1 MTFREALFK
10 AAEEMKLNR
19 FQMLRLRLRMMMPS
33 TAREIEAAAVAEV
46 MAQGLAPSV
55 QQIDWEKLF
64 EFLKWLI
71 PILLDLFG

>member
-19 FQMLRLRLRMMMPS
+19 FQMLRLRLRMLMPS
-33 TAREIEAAAVAEV
+33 TAKEIEAAAIAEV
-46 MAQGLAPSV
+46 MAQDLSPSV

>member
-19 FQMLRLRLRMMMPS
+19 FQMFRLRLRMMMPS
-33 TAREIEAAAVAEV
+33 TAKEIEAAAVAEA
-46 MAQGLAPSV
+46 MAQGLAPAV
-55 QQIDWEKLF
+55 QQIDWDKMF